1 MSDRCDGMSSCTVPV
16 TNSVFSDPCRGTYK
30 YLDVSFTCLPA
41 SKCDYIFTTSFS
53 NVTVP
58 TDPLWCYTKWFFLFD
73 TQKEVCNGKSSCELD
88 ASNAVFSDP
97 CPGVSK
103 YLEVTYSCNDLITS
117 SEEITP

>member
-1 MSDRCDGMSSCTVPV
+1 MSSCTVPV

-41 SKCDYIFTTSFS
+41 SKCDYVYSIFTTSFS

-73 TQKEVCNGKSSCELD
+73 TQKEV
-88 ASNAVFSDP
+88 
-97 CPGVSK
+97 
-103 YLEVTYSCNDLITS
+103 
-117 SEEITP
+117 